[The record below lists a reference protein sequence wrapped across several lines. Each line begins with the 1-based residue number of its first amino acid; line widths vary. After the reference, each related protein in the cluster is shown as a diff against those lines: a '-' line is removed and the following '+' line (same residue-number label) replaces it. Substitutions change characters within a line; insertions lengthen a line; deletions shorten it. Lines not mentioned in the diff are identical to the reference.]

1 MAAVAYE
8 PRPGTSRTLK
18 IFNKYIARNLLV
30 TQGMALGILVFVML
44 SGHLFRAFDLLAQ
57 GVSLVLLG
65 KMLGFLVPDI
75 LRYALPLSLLVS
87 VVLVF
92 SRMSADNEIGAL
104 KSGGVSLWQMMMPG
118 LYLSVFLSV
127 VCLWMSLELVPEFRF
142 RSKRLQWEALSGSPL
157 AMLEPGRVCQLSSNL
172 SVRIGRHE
180 GETLQD
186 IHLLETEDDGNVLR
200 DVTAGSG
207 MLIQKADRSY
217 ELVLHDFTLSETSFT
232 DEQRV
237 ESLHGHTFLSG
248 NTVVIPIEYAEA
260 EDGRPLRRKMQMTGI
275 KSLFGDMQLAQER
288 GLPLIKYRME
298 LHSRLAL
305 AMTPLAFF
313 LLGLP
318 FGIRSRRSE
327 TSTGLLICVI
337 LALVFYAFQL
347 LGDCLENNPALH
359 PEYIF
364 WIPIVA
370 YQIWGIV
377 AISRLNKH

>member
-1 MAAVAYE
+1 M
-8 PRPGTSRTLK
+8 K
-18 IFNKYIARNLLV
+18 IFNKYITRNLLV

-44 SGHLFRAFDLLAQ
+44 SGHLFRAFDLLAN

-104 KSGGVSLWQMMMPG
+104 KSGGISLWQMMMPG
-118 LYLSVFLSV
+118 LYLSVGLSV

-157 AMLEPGRVCQLSSNL
+157 SLLEPGRVCRLSPNL
-172 SVRIGRHE
+172 SVRVGQHD
-180 GETLQD
+180 GDTLRD
-186 IHLLETEDDGNVLR
+186 IHLLETEGDGNVLR

-207 MLIQKADRSY
+207 MLIQKGDRSY
-217 ELVLHDFTLSETSFT
+217 ELVLHDFTLSETRFG
-232 DEQRV
+232 DGLAEAAK
-237 ESLHGHTFLSG
+237 GHTFLSG

-260 EDGRPLRRKMQMTGI
+260 EDGRPLRRKMQMMGI

-288 GLPLIKYRME
+288 GFPLAKYRLE

-305 AMTPLAFF
+305 AMTPIAFF

-337 LALVFYAFQL
+337 LALVFYGFQL
-347 LGDCLENNPALH
+347 LGDCLENNPSLH
-359 PEYIF
+359 PEFIL
-364 WIPIVA
+364 WVPIIA
-370 YQIWGIV
+370 YQIWGII